1 MNTPQNEDT
10 PNMDRIAAAYPDE
23 TFLQADGL
31 DGAIIG
37 IDDATMRLV
46 YSKEKA
52 IEIMAKEFDDDYECA
67 IEYLEFNTFGAY
79 VGEQTPLWVTEV
91 PE

>member
-1 MNTPQNEDT
+1 MDT
-10 PNMDRIAAAYPDE
+10 PNMDRVAAAYPDE

-37 IDDATMRLV
+37 VDEATMRIV

-52 IEIMAKEFDDDYECA
+52 IEIMAKAFDGDYEEA
-67 IEYLEFNTFGAY
+67 IKYLEFNTFGAY
-79 VGEQTPLWVTEV
+79 VGEQTPIWVAEV
-91 PE
+91 ME

>member
-1 MNTPQNEDT
+1 MDT
-10 PNMDRIAAAYPDE
+10 PNMDRVAAAYPDE

-37 IDDATMRLV
+37 VDEASMRLV

-52 IEIMAKEFDDDYECA
+52 IEIMAKAFDGDYEEA
-67 IEYLEFNTFGAY
+67 IEYLEYNTFGAY
-79 VGEQTPLWVTEV
+79 VGEQTPIWITEV

>member
-1 MNTPQNEDT
+1 MDT

-37 IDDATMRLV
+37 IDEATMRLV

-52 IEIMAKEFDDDYECA
+52 IEIMAKEFGDDYECA
-67 IEYLEFNTFGAY
+67 IEYLEFNTFAAY
-79 VGEQTPLWVTEV
+79 VGEQTPVWVTEV